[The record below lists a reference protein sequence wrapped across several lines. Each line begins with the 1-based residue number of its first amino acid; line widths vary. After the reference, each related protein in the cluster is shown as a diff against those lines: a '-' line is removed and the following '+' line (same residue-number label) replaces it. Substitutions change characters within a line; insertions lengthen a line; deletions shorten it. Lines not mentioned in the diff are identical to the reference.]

1 MSFSSHTMVKI
12 FIPGGVHI
20 DPSHSHIEVKGGFL
34 DFFMPSHFKV
44 VNSKSEIP
52 LTRQIF
58 PIKGS
63 PSHES
68 LRRNTA

>member
-1 MSFSSHTMVKI
+1 MVSWI
-12 FIPGGVHI
+12 
-20 DPSHSHIEVKGGFL
+20 
-34 DFFMPSHFKV
+34 FFMPSHFKV

-68 LRRNTA
+68 LSRNTA